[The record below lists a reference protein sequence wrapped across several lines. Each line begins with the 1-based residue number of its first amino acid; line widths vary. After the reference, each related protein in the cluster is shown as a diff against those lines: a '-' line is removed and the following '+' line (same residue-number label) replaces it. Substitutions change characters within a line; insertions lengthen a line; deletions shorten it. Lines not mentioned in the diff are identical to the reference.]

1 MVSSCFLSECS
12 PWTLVWRVPSWLMLC
27 ITQLP
32 PWTKVCYIIIPHL
45 DQTNGLVHPRVADIT
60 RWLTLTSPG
69 LGPSQIYR
77 ALCGD
82 VPVFWF
88 FCEEILLLGRGCY
101 SYIEDLEKKTTR
113 DSLSI
118 SWGYEMKLLF
128 FFLSVFL
135 IMDYIKICFLFFV
148 FFNGGR

>member
-1 MVSSCFLSECS
+1 MVSSCFFVKCS

-82 VPVFWF
+82 APVFWF

-101 SYIEDLEKKTTR
+101 SYIEDLEKKQHVI
-113 DSLSI
+113 L
-118 SWGYEMKLLF
+118 YLF
-128 FFLSVFL
+128 LEVMRWSCCFFSVCVSNYGL
-135 IMDYIKICFLFFV
+135 HKDMLPVCFF
-148 FFNGGR
+148 